1 MTIKM
6 FLCDWQRMAD
16 SKKWWFLWFFK
27 LRSSLWFGQAT
38 ETPTSDQFLVAES
51 KTKKHTKMLL
61 SYIMP
66 SLLSDSLS
74 SAKSKCL
81 LPQQIYSSQ
90 LVVLCLIRKKL
101 ALIKKNNNFHY
112 LLFELPLLD
121 CQGNV
126 CVVNTC
132 NKNITCQ

>member
-74 SAKSKCL
+74 SLSACCHNR
-81 LPQQIYSSQ
+81 YTVHNSSCCAW
-90 LVVLCLIRKKL
+90 LGKKL